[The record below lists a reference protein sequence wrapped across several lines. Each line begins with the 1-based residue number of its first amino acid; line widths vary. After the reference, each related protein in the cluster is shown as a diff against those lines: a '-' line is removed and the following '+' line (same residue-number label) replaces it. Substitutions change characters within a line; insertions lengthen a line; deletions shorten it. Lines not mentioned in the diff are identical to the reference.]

1 MSFSADFEISVISR
15 YLPNQSR
22 PAHNH
27 WVFAYQVSITNT
39 GSLPAQLLSRHWIIT
54 DGMGSV
60 EHVRGAGVV
69 GEQPIIQPGETYRY
83 VSGCP
88 LPTPIGSM
96 SGSYRM
102 KYETGEE
109 VDAEIEPFLLAQP
122 DEFN

>member
-1 MSFSADFEISVISR
+1 MSFSADFEISIISR

-22 PAHNH
+22 PAHNY

-39 GSLPAQLLSRHWIIT
+39 GARPAQLLSRHWVIT

-69 GEQPIIQPGETYRY
+69 GEQPIIQPGDTYQY

-102 KYETGEE
+102 KYDTGEE

-122 DEFN
+122 EELN